1 MAQRDPVLIVIRP
14 TRVRRPDGR
23 VVCLMPGYKNG
34 AVSDR
39 IKSLVP
45 SEALEQMK
53 KGGAVVEETPPWT
66 E

>member
-1 MAQRDPVLIVIRP
+1 MMARRDPVLIVIRP

-45 SEALEQMK
+45 SDALEQMK
-53 KGGAVVEETPPWT
+53 KG
-66 E
+66 